1 MVTLDGR
8 EVQIY
13 PLVWSLSGMVTV
25 WCGHCLVW
33 SLSGVVTVWCGHCLV
48 WSLSGVVTV
57 WCGLKQVILLP
68 QHLPLIRP
76 QSFEGWKMKRG
87 GPS

>member
-1 MVTLDGR
+1 MADMVTGWKRGPDL
-8 EVQIY
+8 
-13 PLVWSLSGMVTV
+13 PF
-25 WCGHCLVW
+25 
-33 SLSGVVTVWCGHCLV
+33 GVVTVWCGHCLV

-57 WCGLKQVILLP
+57 WCILKQVILLP

-76 QSFEGWKMKRG
+76 QSFEGWKIKRG

>member
-1 MVTLDGR
+1 MADSDWTEERSRFTL
-8 EVQIY
+8 
-13 PLVWSLSGMVTV
+13 

-33 SLSGVVTVWCGHCLV
+33 SLSGVITVWCGHCLV

-57 WCGLKQVILLP
+57 WCGLKQVISLP
-68 QHLPLIRP
+68 QYLPQIRP